1 MLYARLNYIL
11 YPKKD
16 KVIIIDV
23 KNGKFNENLIVKLSP
38 ALLSVQ
44 SSGAHNYVIVG
55 SKETKTTFCLYVDDT
70 YKFSF
75 QSHIKRGST
84 LLYNFVP
91 SYADK
96 PTLNRLYIF
105 KTMNAW

>member
-1 MLYARLNYIL
+1 MN
-11 YPKKD
+11 
-16 KVIIIDV
+16 
-23 KNGKFNENLIVKLSP
+23 VKLSP

-44 SSGAHNYVIVG
+44 SSEAHNYVIVG
-55 SKETKTTFCLYVDDT
+55 SKEMKKKCLHVDYT
-70 YKFSF
+70 YKVSF

-96 PTLNRLYIF
+96 PTLN
-105 KTMNAW
+105 